1 MTLTVASLWRHP
13 IKAHGRE
20 EVSEVTLNPGQ
31 SMPGDRLWAVAHDAA
46 KLDGAN
52 WVSCRNFTRAA
63 GSPKLMAIT
72 CQTEAHQLRLS
83 HPDLDDLLFD
93 PNADQDAF
101 LNWVAPLMPE
111 GRAKPVKLIE
121 AAEQGFTDSDWPSL
135 TLCNHASHK
144 EVEGKLDQELSIH
157 RWRGNIWFDGLPAW
171 QELDWVGRELR
182 LGEATVV
189 VKERTQRC
197 MATTANPATGARD
210 ADTLGALQ
218 SFGHQDFSV
227 KIAITQGGLV
237 RVGDTL
243 ELI

>member
-1 MTLTVASLWRHP
+1 MTLTVTSLWRHP

-20 EVSEVTLNPGQ
+20 EVSEVTLVPGQ
-31 SMPGDRLWAVAHDAA
+31 SMPGDRLWAVAHEAA
-46 KLDGAN
+46 KLEGTN
-52 WVSCRNFTRAA
+52 WVRCTNFTRAA

-72 CQTEAHQLRLS
+72 CKTEAHQLRLS

-93 PNADQDAF
+93 PNADQAVF
-101 LNWVAPLMPE
+101 LEWVMPLMPE

-121 AAEQGFTDSDWPSL
+121 ASEQGFTDSSWPSL

-144 EVEGKLDQELSIH
+144 EVEAQLDKDLSIH

-171 QELDWVGRELR
+171 EELDWVGRDLR
-182 LGEATVV
+182 LGEAVV
-189 VKERTQRC
+189 SVRERTERC
-197 MATTANPATGARD
+197 MATTSNPDTGERD

-218 SFGHQDFSV
+218 TFGHKDFSV
-227 KIAITQGGLV
+227 KIAVTQGGLV
-237 RVGDTL
+237 RVGDKL